1 MNHQESYSPEI
12 QSRIDS
18 SEWGEKIA
26 QNVSIKYGRIQFR
39 NRIILSTLGI
49 FLLSLF
55 SFFGFF
61 VESEFLNPTLT
72 ELDTIR
78 LLLSDDFFSLYESV
92 YQEDSLS
99 SLIDPISFFR

>member
-18 SEWGEKIA
+18 SEWSEKIA
-26 QNVSIKYGRIQFR
+26 QNVSIKQFR

>member
-26 QNVSIKYGRIQFR
+26 QNVSVKYGRIQIR
-39 NRIILSTLGI
+39 NRIIISTLGI
-49 FLLSLF
+49 FLFGLL
-55 SFFGFF
+55 SFFAFLG
-61 VESEFLNPTLT
+61 ESEFLNPTLT
-72 ELDTIR
+72 ELDALR
-78 LLLSDDFFSLYESV
+78 LLLSDDFFPLYESV